1 MCGRDGRST
10 RLRSRRLRG
19 CRLRRRRV
27 RCRLLGIL
35 RGDLL
40 HERRRTRVDLDFYHV
55 FGFEQIAQ
63 RLLDLRKK
71 ALFDLAF
78 NEVSIDGGEQETHT
92 RRLRL
97 HASQKRVDLRRI
109 HRAIRF
115 DLFDNGLPGFIG
127 VVWIHVYSS
136 RLPSVDG
143 IEIIAAN
150 PPIVV
155 SSAGCGN

>member
-1 MCGRDGRST
+1 MNAEEPGST
-10 RLRSRRLRG
+10 SISTTYS
-19 CRLRRRRV
+19 V
-27 RCRLLGIL
+27 SNKS
-35 RGDLL
+35 
-40 HERRRTRVDLDFYHV
+40 
-55 FGFEQIAQ
+55 Q

-78 NEVSIDGGEQETHT
+78 NEVGIDGDEQETHT
-92 RRLRL
+92 RCLRL